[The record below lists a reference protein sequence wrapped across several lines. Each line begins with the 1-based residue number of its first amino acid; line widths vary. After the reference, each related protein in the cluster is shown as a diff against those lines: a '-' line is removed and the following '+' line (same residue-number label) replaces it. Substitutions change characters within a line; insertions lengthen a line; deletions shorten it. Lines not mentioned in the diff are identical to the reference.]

1 MVPHPI
7 FSITVNNFV
16 PKAITFGAI
25 NGNERDILT
34 FGLYNGHI
42 WVICIDDPACGV
54 GLYRLDNHH
63 QVKTFDIAVTKQKR
77 PRKVCFADESRV
89 IVCSSDH
96 GIVYVFDRRSGDTL
110 DELRIDASD
119 WVQTIAT
126 TDCNGI
132 STILA
137 AKSREIGG
145 PNEIFVWRKRTKK
158 HRFTA
163 GLSWSMMTIVQVAI
177 NMKLGKLVV
186 GQIGRF

>member
-1 MVPHPI
+1 
-7 FSITVNNFV
+7 NNFV
-16 PKAITFGAI
+16 PKAIAFGAI

-42 WVICIDDPACGV
+42 FRGDAVVDSRKGVVCIDDPACGV
-54 GLYRLDNHH
+54 GLYCLDDHH
-63 QVKTFDIAVTKQKR
+63 RVKTFDIPVTKQKR

-89 IVCSSDH
+89 IVCGSDH

-126 TDCNGI
+126 TDCNGV

-145 PNEIFVWRKRTKK
+145 PNEIFVWRKRTEKP
-158 HRFTA
+158 A
-163 GLSWSMMTIVQVAI
+163 SLQVYRGA
-177 NMKLGKLVV
+177 
-186 GQIGRF
+186 